1 LHFLDAAGQ
10 LANMPLITI
19 ETRRG
24 LPPELKRGLLDA
36 VHAALMESF
45 RIPDHDRTQRFVEHA
60 PEHFEIPPGR
70 GERYAL
76 VTIEAFV
83 GRSLDAKRALYKG
96 IADRFEA
103 LGIPRLDVFIVL
115 HEVPRENWGMRGGI
129 AGCDV
134 ELGFKVN
141 V

>member
-1 LHFLDAAGQ
+1 
-10 LANMPLITI
+10 MPLITI

-24 LPPELKRGLLDA
+24 LPPELKRGLLEA
-36 VHAALMESF
+36 VHGALVECF

-60 PEHFEIPPGR
+60 AEDFEIPPGR

-76 VTIEAFV
+76 VTIAAFA

-103 LGIPRLDVFIVL
+103 LGIPRLDVLTVL
-115 HEVPRENWGMRGGI
+115 QEIPIENWGLRGGV
-129 AGCDV
+129 AACDV
-134 ELGFKVN
+134 DLGFNVKV
-141 V
+141 